1 MFILIVVV
9 VLTIFI
15 SSQCSLYEAV
25 LYSTRMGTLESEKTG
40 GKRQALAI
48 KMIGMKSRISIPLSA
63 ILILNTIANTAG
75 ATLAGMY
82 AAKAIGEA
90 HVPMFSVAFTLA
102 ILFFAEM
109 IPKTVGAAH
118 WRSLWPFVVWPL
130 TIMKYLLFPLL
141 YVTHKFTD
149 TMTRQGENTSR
160 VTEEDILGTIRLGAR
175 GGEISQ
181 WESLMLH
188 NIIQLENKKVE
199 DIMTPRTVMFS
210 MNQER
215 TVKDAYELAR
225 AKGFSRIPV
234 YRGDRENI
242 VGYVMVHELGSTQIQ
257 SQPDTNL
264 STITKPIMFVKEDEN
279 CLVLLTQFLKKR
291 LHIAMIGDDYGGVA
305 GLVTLEDLLE
315 TVLGTEIV
323 DENDSVID
331 LQKLARNRMQKR
343 FYLEIEKKQSG
354 EAPDAASNEVAD
366 SNIPLNGE
374 EKPAEP
380 ADGESDGEDAERNHS
395 L

>member
-1 MFILIVVV
+1 MAILIVVV

-25 LYSTRMGTLESEKTG
+25 LYSTRMGTLEAEKTD
-40 GKRQALAI
+40 GKHRTTAI
-48 KMIGMKSRISIPLSA
+48 KMIGMKTRISIPLSA

-82 AAKAIGEA
+82 AAKALGEA
-90 HVPMFSVAFTLA
+90 HVPLFSIGFTLG

-109 IPKTVGAAH
+109 IPKTIGAVH
-118 WRSLWPFVVWPL
+118 WRRLWPYIVWPL
-130 TIMKYLLFPLL
+130 TLMKYTLYPILL
-141 YVTHKFTD
+141 VTQKFTE
-149 TMTRQGENTSR
+149 TMTRQGEQSSR

-199 DIMTPRTVMFS
+199 DIMTPRTVMFTL
-210 MNQER
+210 NQAK
-215 TVKDAYELAR
+215 TVREAYELAR
-225 AKGFSRIPV
+225 EKGFTRIPV
-234 YRGDRENI
+234 FRGDRENV
-242 VGYVMVHELGSTQIQ
+242 VGYVMVHELSSTQIQ
-257 SQPDTNL
+257 SQPEKDL
-264 STITKPIMFVKEDEN
+264 SAITKPIMFVKEDEN

-291 LHIAMIGDDYGGVA
+291 LHIAMIGDEYGGVA

-323 DENDSVID
+323 DENDSVVD
-331 LQKLARNRMQKR
+331 LQKLARNRMQRR
-343 FYLEIEKKQSG
+343 FYLEIEKQKSG
-354 EAPDAASNEVAD
+354 NEQRDGGSEEAPKTD
-366 SNIPLNGE
+366 P
-374 EKPAEP
+374 P
-380 ADGESDGEDAERNHS
+380 ADHSEEEEADADEDRSAGRAGKTS
-395 L
+395 

>member
-1 MFILIVVV
+1 MFILIAVV
-9 VLTIFI
+9 VLTILI

-25 LYSTRMGTLESEKTG
+25 LYSTRMGTLEAEKTG
-40 GKRQALAI
+40 GKHRVMAA
-48 KMIGMKSRISIPLSA
+48 KMIGMKSKISIPLSA

-82 AAKAIGEA
+82 AAKALGETQVPLFSIG
-90 HVPMFSVAFTLA
+90 FTLA
-102 ILFFAEM
+102 ILFFAEI
-109 IPKTVGAAH
+109 IPKTFGAVH
-118 WRSLWPFVVWPL
+118 WRGLWPYIVMPL
-130 TIMKYLLFPLL
+130 TIMKYALYPILFI
-141 YVTHKFTD
+141 TQKFTE
-149 TMTRQGENTSR
+149 TMARQSENVSR

-199 DIMTPRTVMFS
+199 DIMTPRTVMFTL
-210 MNQER
+210 NQEKK
-215 TVKDAYELAR
+215 VGEAYEQAR
-225 AKGFSRIPV
+225 EKGFTRIPV

-257 SQPDTNL
+257 SQPDKDL
-264 STITKPIMFVKEDEN
+264 SAITKPIMFVREDEN

-291 LHIAMIGDDYGGVA
+291 LHIAMIGDEYGGVA

-323 DENDSVID
+323 DENDSVVD

-343 FYLEIEKKQSG
+343 FYLEIEKQQSIHEAR
-354 EAPDAASNEVAD
+354 EAPAAEADAGSDTASADMGQPDENESAGRA
-366 SNIPLNGE
+366 GE
-374 EKPAEP
+374 T
-380 ADGESDGEDAERNHS
+380 S
-395 L
+395 